1 MHVTTEEA
9 VEMYARF
16 LKARYHPKAK
26 KITDVEI
33 LQLRAADD
41 IDGERVWTEVGRELA
56 GAGLH

>member
-1 MHVTTEEA
+1 MKVTTEQA

-16 LKARYHPKAK
+16 LKARHDLKAK
-26 KITDVEI
+26 KITEVKI

-41 IDGERVWTEVGRELA
+41 IEGQRVWTEVGREVA